1 MKKHSILLRDVPL
14 DILKIIVEKQREE
27 KSKKL
32 IGQYSLQKA
41 VYTLIKESQN
51 K

>member
-1 MKKHSILLRDVPL
+1 MAKHSILLRDVPE
-14 DILKIIVEKQREE
+14 DVLKIIVEKQRKE
-27 KSKKL
+27 KNKKL

-41 VYTLIKESQN
+41 VYTLLREIK